1 MKAHQLGYRL
11 PNFQN
16 HVINLL
22 RDMKLNA
29 QVPIFVYVL
38 AGVQLNFFF
47 KFNKCEMIQLK
58 CQQFS
63 PRLRNAGCKKTT
75 EISGKRNSRPT
86 YD

>member
-1 MKAHQLGYRL
+1 MKPTGTSSC
-11 PNFQN
+11 
-16 HVINLL
+16 L
-22 RDMKLNA
+22 R
-29 QVPIFVYVL
+29 PGEISIE
-38 AGVQLNFFF
+38 FFT